1 MVLSV
6 TFLFIVSVRSTR
18 CGVISVEVL
27 CTDVSNL
34 RLSGSS
40 VSAVLLSISTL
51 LYIFIIRVDGSFS
64 WERVLVLLVSSLVR
78 WVYLTEGRD
87 AINVWCSEIQNPLRI
102 SSGSPPIALT
112 AGFSFIFLS
121 LYRRSAFL
129 PIHEVVNTPA
139 SYLRDRLYGL
149 WCFVIFL
156 SPSRQMAGWYIKLG
170 HDRFFPHLFIINLYT
185 ILSFD
190 AI

>member
-87 AINVWCSEIQNPLRI
+87 AINV
-102 SSGSPPIALT
+102 
-112 AGFSFIFLS
+112 
-121 LYRRSAFL
+121 
-129 PIHEVVNTPA
+129 
-139 SYLRDRLYGL
+139 
-149 WCFVIFL
+149 
-156 SPSRQMAGWYIKLG
+156 
-170 HDRFFPHLFIINLYT
+170 
-185 ILSFD
+185 
-190 AI
+190 